1 MGIIK
6 TSLPKPSY
14 KLKTVINSFQKL
26 DIILDVRDNENKQK
40 DEKNLRKRRIA
51 METSY
56 HQKIFK
62 C

>member
-14 KLKTVINSFQKL
+14 KLKTVINYFQKL
-26 DIILDVRDNENKQK
+26 DILDVRDNENKPK